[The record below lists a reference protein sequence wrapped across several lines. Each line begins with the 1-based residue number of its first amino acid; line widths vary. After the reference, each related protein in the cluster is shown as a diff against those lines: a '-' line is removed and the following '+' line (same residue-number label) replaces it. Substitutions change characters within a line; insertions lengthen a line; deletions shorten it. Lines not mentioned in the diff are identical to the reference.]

1 MNQSHSVTISILCN
15 TPGESS
21 QQVEIT
27 AGAAANLAEAIRDRG
42 RHLSVGMV
50 TPEIE
55 QAYEAFFAIAAALDS
70 GEDV

>member
-1 MNQSHSVTISILCN
+1 MSNSTASVTISILHN

-50 TPEIE
+50 TPEVE
-55 QAYEAFFAIAAALDS
+55 QAYQAFYAIAAAL
-70 GEDV
+70 EAQA